1 MIERGRDMI
10 NVGVI
15 GCGKIAQTRH
25 LPEYRDN
32 PDANIAALYDF
43 DHDRAAQMAELY
55 GAKVYDSYEEILAD
69 PEIDAVSVC
78 VRNVDHC
85 KISVEAMKAGKHVLC
100 EKPMAVSLEECEE
113 MVRVSKETGRLLM
126 IGHNQRLN
134 KTHKKAKELIASG
147 ALGRVVTFKTTFG
160 HSGPE
165 SWAIDSKQ
173 VWFFDKKLSSFG
185 AMADLGVHKTD
196 LVTWLLD
203 SPVKKV
209 HAVLRTLEKKDA
221 NGDPIGVDDNA
232 ICIYEMENG
241 VIGTMTASWTYFG
254 AEDNSTVIYGTEGIM
269 RIYDDPQ
276 YSISITWKD
285 GTRTLYELDR
295 MQTNDNQTKSG
306 VIDAWVSAVKNNEKP
321 IISGEDALASM
332 KAIFAAL
339 ESERTGK
346 LIEIN

>member
-1 MIERGRDMI
+1 MIKI
-10 NVGVI
+10 GVI

-25 LPEYRDN
+25 LPEYQDN
-32 PDANIAALYDF
+32 PNATIAALYDF
-43 DHDRAAQMAELY
+43 NKDRAEEMAALY
-55 GAKVYDSYEEILAD
+55 GAKACDSYEEILND
-69 PEIDAVSVC
+69 PDIDAVSVC

-100 EKPMAVSLEECEE
+100 EKPMAISLEECEE
-113 MVRVSKETGRLLM
+113 MVRVSKETGKFLM

-134 KTHKKAKELIASG
+134 RTHQKAKELIASG
-147 ALGRVVTFKTTFG
+147 AIGRVVTFKTTFG
-160 HSGPE
+160 HGGPE
-165 SWAIDSKQ
+165 TWTIDSGK
-173 VWFFDKKLSSFG
+173 VWFFDKTLSSFG

-196 LVTWLLD
+196 LIIWLLD

-209 HAVLRTLEKKDA
+209 HAALRTLEKKDA
-221 NGDPIGVDDNA
+221 NGEPIGVDDNA

-269 RIYDDPQ
+269 RIYDDPAF
-276 YSISITWKD
+276 SIVIIGRD
-285 GTRTLYELDR
+285 GSRTYYELDR

-306 VIDAWVSAVKNNEKP
+306 VIDAWVDSLENQVTP
-321 IISGEDALASM
+321 IISGEDALAAM

-339 ESERTGK
+339 ESENTGK
-346 LIEIN
+346 TVEIC